1 MLILNGFDQNSNWR
15 TKKSL
20 HSRDRDRDKYRLL
33 QDVMRVDICMRKEI
47 YVRPWH
53 CGIWWKLSL
62 HWIEAVAFHARL
74 ILFSCL
80 FFSYIIS
87 TAHWWSM
94 SVYLIAFFFPKKGRY
109 EYLNAGREK
118 RMTVQIN
125 APVRGTVLAVG
136 TGLVSMG
143 WTMTFITTR

>member
-1 MLILNGFDQNSNWR
+1 
-15 TKKSL
+15 
-20 HSRDRDRDKYRLL
+20 
-33 QDVMRVDICMRKEI
+33 
-47 YVRPWH
+47 
-53 CGIWWKLSL
+53 
-62 HWIEAVAFHARL
+62 
-74 ILFSCL
+74 
-80 FFSYIIS
+80 
-87 TAHWWSM
+87 M